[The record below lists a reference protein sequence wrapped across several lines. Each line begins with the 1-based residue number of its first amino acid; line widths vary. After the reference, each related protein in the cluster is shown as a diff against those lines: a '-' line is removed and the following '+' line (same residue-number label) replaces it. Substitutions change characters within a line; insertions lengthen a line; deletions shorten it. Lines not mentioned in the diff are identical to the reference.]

1 MGFREQAPDSN
12 VSRILRGLTIV
23 ERRPVS
29 APPRVPLGGYARR
42 QYLERDV
49 NSMLLLS
56 AQTLWCGGNPRRAL
70 ACQGLDV
77 PLDVIRGLA
86 TMSPTPEAVDQALQ
100 QLGADL

>member
-1 MGFREQAPDSN
+1 MGFREQVPDST
-12 VSRILRGLTIV
+12 VSMILRGLTIV
-23 ERRPVS
+23 ERPRPK
-29 APPRVPLGGYARR
+29 APMRVPIGGYARR
-42 QYLERDV
+42 QYLPRDV

-86 TMSPTPEAVDQALQ
+86 PLAKNPEAVDEALR
-100 QLGADL
+100 QLGSDI